1 MLKKIINIG
10 LAYSAVVSIVVL
22 YQRIEASLNGGA
34 CPLHD
39 QRGWIYSAIAVALT
53 ALLLSY
59 IDGKNK

>member
-10 LAYSAVVSIVVL
+10 LAYSAIVCVIVL
-22 YQRIEASLNGGA
+22 YQRIEAALNGGA

-39 QRGWIYSAIAVALT
+39 QRGWIYSAIAVALA

-59 IDGKNK
+59 IDDKNK